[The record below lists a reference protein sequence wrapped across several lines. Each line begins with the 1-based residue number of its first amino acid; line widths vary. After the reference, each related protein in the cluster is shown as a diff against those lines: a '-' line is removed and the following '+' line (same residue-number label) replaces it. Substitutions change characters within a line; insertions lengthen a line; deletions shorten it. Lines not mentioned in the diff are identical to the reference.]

1 MLASQVISRVIDVFR
16 IEVPLRSLFEM
27 PTVADMA
34 AVVQR
39 NVAKHAKPEAIERV
53 LAEVEGLSE
62 AELKAL
68 LKGREIEIPNAP
80 AAPLRALAK
89 ADHRQIGELK

>member
-68 LKGREIEIPNAP
+68 LSKGE
-80 AAPLRALAK
+80 K
-89 ADHRQIGELK
+89 